1 MVFSELLLKTARII
15 TSSRVSEAVKITYEE
30 KLDAIQAFCYKYKS
44 LIDEAPEG
52 SDLWVFRE
60 LCDSF
65 DEIDQ
70 VQTAIWMD
78 TIETIKVSLV
88 NAMYHLS
95 TKFEEAYHGDS

>member
-1 MVFSELLLKTARII
+1 MM
-15 TSSRVSEAVKITYEE
+15 TYVE
-30 KLDAIQAFCYKYKS
+30 KLDTIQAFCSRYES

-52 SDLWVFRE
+52 SDLWIFKE

-65 DEIDQ
+65 DEVDR

-78 TIETIKVSLV
+78 TIESIKVRLV

-95 TKFEEAYHGDS
+95 IKIEEA